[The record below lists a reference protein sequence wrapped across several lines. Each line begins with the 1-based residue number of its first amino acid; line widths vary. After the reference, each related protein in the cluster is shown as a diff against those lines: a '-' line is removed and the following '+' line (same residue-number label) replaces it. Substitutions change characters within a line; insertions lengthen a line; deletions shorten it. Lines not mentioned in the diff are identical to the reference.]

1 MTFEKVI
8 IELGG
13 NPAGRTPKA
22 IELAVQMPDAFLFF
36 STVEDPALCVNLCKE
51 NGISPD
57 RYYLDYLA
65 WDTVTNFTT
74 SVNRILS
81 YGCKEL
87 YIVTDGFHMRRS
99 MSIATAVYFKKGVKL
114 VPSQSSPADHQE
126 SKELVILDT
135 ARAWLYRFTNQILAD
150 QTVYDDRMP
159 LYQEYYCQ
167 ARQLQK

>member
-13 NPAGRTPKA
+13 NPQGRTPKA

-36 STVEDPALCVNLCKE
+36 SSVEDPSLCINLCKT

-81 YGCKEL
+81 FDCKEL
-87 YIVTDGFHMRRS
+87 YIVTDGSHMLRA
-99 MSIATAVYFKKGVKL
+99 MSIATAVYFQKGVTL
-114 VPSQSSPADHQE
+114 VSSPSSPADHQE
-126 SKELVILDT
+126 SKKLVIEDT
-135 ARAWLYRFTNQILAD
+135 ARAWLWRFSNQILAD
-150 QTVYDDRMP
+150 QTVYNERMP
-159 LYQEYYCQ
+159 VYQELYCQ
-167 ARQLQK
+167 AKQLQQ